1 MTDTKYVV
9 SYNACVD
16 GNASVDDDSNASVDD
31 STRGKSEARFASI
44 QNASSKAAMING
56 IMLRSAG
63 VSPGVPT
70 VQQQRASYV
79 IQAAASTAQA
89 DVKDYKDVRSLR
101 ISSGSVIEYAGKQNR
116 GINFTKNAFK
126 NFRDSGY
133 TTIGF
138 DVEEALDPDSL
149 ITAFKS
155 FIKNGVGSDITTY
168 QGRLAEGQNVS
179 TTYNSIHSW
188 NSDLDQAFV
197 GCQTVTVGKNYLYRE
212 GTDFNLGFGT
222 GGSTTIGSS
231 DDASFATEALFKDNG
246 SSDVPGGRG
255 RMAPHFGRWPRI
267 CVTSGDASHTHSEDT
282 KNWLDNTAWA
292 WVPGNPGEW
301 SKPDDEGLT
310 VTYDADGL
318 LTFKGNIVNAALTAA
333 TAGTAASAINQ
344 TPEQKAKA
352 IAPLASY
359 ANIHVGDSVTYQFGN
374 NFNFGNHAA
383 NMAVNI
389 GPTAE
394 FNFWTKDETKWKATG
409 DDGYGAQ
416 DRQDYWKS
424 QMGGINPVVVE
435 KTVGDTYSVD
445 WGPSRSFTQSS
456 DGANYSQ
463 DGAGWDET
471 RFNTLKGKSRV
482 TGNSTEIKSAA
493 VVLGFDFTGVK
504 VDYDVAAARKMSSQ
518 AEFGFNVQF
527 GLKTVKN
534 AELSITGCEVKGT
547 FPRVARQGLN
557 LVYLLDWGAKGASTD
572 FNVTKYSGELDMACV
587 RLVSSV
593 NVKRLRSKS
602 GLQMTKTKTGLRVK
616 AETGFTARVGASP
629 AAEAS
634 GTEAKMS
641 LASVKSSVTAA
652 KNKAVASTLKGVNLT
667 SKVISVFV

>member
-9 SYNACVD
+9 SYSAVTDGTNAL
-16 GNASVDDDSNASVDD
+16 VDD
-31 STRGKSEARFASI
+31 SSLGKSEARFASI
-44 QNASSKAAMING
+44 QNASSGTAMING

-63 VSPGVPT
+63 ASPTAPL

-79 IQAAASTAQA
+79 IQAATSTIEA

-126 NFRDSGY
+126 SFRDSGY

-138 DVEEALDPDSL
+138 DVAEALDPDSL

-168 QGRLAEGQNVS
+168 QGRSALGQNGS
-179 TTYNSIHSW
+179 TPYNDIHSW
-188 NSDLDQAFV
+188 SSDLDQAFV

-246 SSDVPGGRG
+246 SSDLAGGRG
-255 RMAPHFGRWPRI
+255 RMVPHFGRWPRI
-267 CVTSGDASHTHSEDT
+267 CVTSGDDSYTHSEDT
-282 KNWLDNTAWA
+282 KNWLDNTAWTYSSS
-292 WVPGNPGEW
+292 GGW
-301 SKPDDEGLT
+301 SKPANSGLK
-310 VTYDADGL
+310 VTYDEDGL

-333 TAGTAASAINQ
+333 TAGSTSSQ
-344 TPEQKAKA
+344 TSEQKATA

-389 GPTAE
+389 GPAAE
-394 FNFWTKDETKWKATG
+394 FNFWTKDETKWKQT
-409 DDGYGAQ
+409 DDLAGNGYGAQ

-424 QMGGINPVVVE
+424 QMGDIDPVVVE
-435 KTVGDTYSVD
+435 KTVGDTYSVN
-445 WGPSRSFTQSS
+445 WGPTRTFTQSPN
-456 DGANYSQ
+456 GKNYSQ
-463 DGAGWDET
+463 EGVGWDET

-482 TGNSTEIKSAA
+482 TGDVTEIKSAA
-493 VVLGFDFTGVK
+493 VALGFDFTGVK
-504 VDYDVAAARKMSSQ
+504 IDYDVAAARKMSSQ

-527 GLKTVKN
+527 DLKTVKN

-572 FNVTKYSGELDMACV
+572 FNVTSYSGELDMACV

-593 NVKRLRSKS
+593 NVKRLKNKS

-616 AETGFTARVGASP
+616 AETGVTARVGASP

-641 LASVKSSVTAA
+641 LASVKALGTAA
-652 KNKAVASTLKGVNLT
+652 KNKAVASGLKALELSST
-667 SKVISVFV
+667 VISVFV

>member
-9 SYNACVD
+9 SYNACAD
-16 GNASVDDDSNASVDD
+16 GAASVDD
-31 STRGKSEARFASI
+31 SSLGKSEARFASI
-44 QNASSKAAMING
+44 QSASSGAAMING

-63 VSPGVPT
+63 VSPGVST

-79 IQAAASTAQA
+79 IQAAVSTNEA

-126 NFRDSGY
+126 NFRNSGY

-138 DVEEALDPDSL
+138 DVAEALDPDSL

-155 FIKNGVGSDITTY
+155 FINNGVESDITTY
-168 QGRLAEGQNVS
+168 QGRLAAGQNGS
-179 TTYNSIHSW
+179 NTENSIHSW
-188 NSDLDQAFV
+188 SSDLDQAFV

-246 SSDVPGGRG
+246 SSDLAGGRG
-255 RMAPHFGRWPRI
+255 RMEPHFGRWPRI
-267 CVTSGDASHTHSEDT
+267 CVTSGDDTYTHSEDT
-282 KNWLDNTAWA
+282 KNWLDNTAWTYSDS
-292 WVPGNPGEW
+292 EW
-301 SKPDDEGLT
+301 SKPDDSGLT

-333 TAGTAASAINQ
+333 TAGSTLSQ
-344 TPEQKAKA
+344 TSEQKAKA

-389 GPTAE
+389 GPAAE
-394 FNFWTKDETKWKATG
+394 FNFWTKDETKWKATDTDLSDG

-424 QMGGINPVVVE
+424 QMGDIDPVVVE

-445 WGPSRSFTQSS
+445 WGPTRTFTQSPN
-456 DGANYSQ
+456 GKNYSQ
-463 DGAGWDET
+463 EGVGWDET
-471 RFNTLKGKSRV
+471 RFNTLKGKTRV
-482 TGNSTEIKSAA
+482 TGDVTEIKSAA
-493 VVLGFDFTGVK
+493 VALGFDFTGTK
-504 VDYDVAAARKMSSQ
+504 VDYDVAAVRKMSSQ
-518 AEFGFNVQF
+518 AEFGFNIQF
-527 GLKTVKN
+527 GITSVKN
-534 AELSITGCEVKGT
+534 AELSLTGCEVKGT
-547 FPRVARQGLN
+547 FPRVARGLN
-557 LVYLLDWGAKGASTD
+557 VVYLLDWGTKVGSTD
-572 FNVTKYSGELDMACV
+572 FNVTGYSGELDMACV

-593 NVKRLRSKS
+593 NVKRLSNTY
-602 GLQMTKTKTGLRVK
+602 GLTRTKVKTGLRAKV
-616 AETGFTARVGASP
+616 ETGVTARAGASP
-629 AAEAS
+629 AVEAS
-634 GTEAKMS
+634 GTEAEMS
-641 LASVKSSVTAA
+641 LASAKASGTTAN
-652 KNKAVASTLKGVNLT
+652 NKAVASALKGLQLA

>member
-9 SYNACVD
+9 SYNACAD
-16 GNASVDDDSNASVDD
+16 GAASVDD
-31 STRGKSEARFASI
+31 SSLGKSEARFASI
-44 QNASSKAAMING
+44 QNASSGTAMING

-63 VSPGVPT
+63 ASPTVST

-79 IQAAASTAQA
+79 IQAAVSTNEA

-126 NFRDSGY
+126 NFRNSGY

-138 DVEEALDPDSL
+138 DVAEALDPDSL

-155 FIKNGVGSDITTY
+155 FINNGVGSDITTY
-168 QGRLAEGQNVS
+168 QGRLAAGQNGS
-179 TTYNSIHSW
+179 NTENSIHSW
-188 NSDLDQAFV
+188 SSDLDQAFV

-246 SSDVPGGRG
+246 SSDLAGGRG
-255 RMAPHFGRWPRI
+255 RMEPHFGRWPRI
-267 CVTSGDASHTHSEDT
+267 CVTSGDDTYTHSEDT
-282 KNWLDNTAWA
+282 KNWLDNTAWTYSDS
-292 WVPGNPGEW
+292 EW
-301 SKPDDEGLT
+301 SKPDDSGLT

-333 TAGTAASAINQ
+333 TAGSTLSQ
-344 TPEQKAKA
+344 TSEQKAKA

-389 GPTAE
+389 GPAAE
-394 FNFWTKDETKWKATG
+394 FNFWTKDETKWKATDTDLSDG

-424 QMGGINPVVVE
+424 QMGDIDPVVVE

-445 WGPSRSFTQSS
+445 WGPTRTFTQSPN
-456 DGANYSQ
+456 GKNYSQ
-463 DGAGWDET
+463 EGVGWDET
-471 RFNTLKGKSRV
+471 RFTILKGESRV
-482 TGNSTEIKSAA
+482 TGNVTEIKSAA
-493 VVLGFDFTGVK
+493 VCLGFDFTGAK
-504 VDYDVAAARKMSSQ
+504 VDYDVAAVRKMSSQ
-518 AEFGFNVQF
+518 AEFGFNIQF
-527 GLKTVKN
+527 GLMGVKN
-534 AELSITGCEVKGT
+534 AELSLTGCEVKGT
-547 FPRVARQGLN
+547 FPRVARGLN
-557 LVYLLDWGAKGASTD
+557 VVYLLDWGTKVGSTD
-572 FNVTKYSGELDMACV
+572 FNVTGYSGELDMACV

-593 NVKRLRSKS
+593 NVKRLSNTY
-602 GLQMTKTKTGLRVK
+602 GLTRTKVKTGLRGKV
-616 AETGFTARVGASP
+616 ETGVTARAGASP
-629 AAEAS
+629 AVEAS
-634 GTEAKMS
+634 GTEAEMS
-641 LASVKSSVTAA
+641 LASAKATGTTAN
-652 KNKAVASTLKGVNLT
+652 NKAVASALKGLQLA